1 MKNISKETRIESTAT
16 IAAGLMVFHYI
27 FVIRKDSESLVLF
40 YIALS
45 VILAGLFVKPLGNLV
60 SFLWAKLA
68 EGLGWFNSKVILS
81 IAFFI
86 VMTTFALLYRVFTKD
101 NLGLKRKESSYY
113 ETRNHSYSKKDLE
126 NIW

>member
-1 MKNISKETRIESTAT
+1 MMNITKESRIESTAT
-16 IAAGLMVFHYI
+16 IAAGLMVFHYF
-27 FVIRKDSESLVLF
+27 FVIKEGGDSLVLF
-40 YIALS
+40 YIALGIIIS
-45 VILAGLFVKPLGNLV
+45 GLFVKPLGDLI

-86 VMTTFALLYRVFTKD
+86 VMTPFALLYRVFTKD
-101 NLGLKRKESSYY
+101 NLGLKRKDSSYY
-113 ETRNHSYSKKDLE
+113 ETRDHQYSKKDLQ